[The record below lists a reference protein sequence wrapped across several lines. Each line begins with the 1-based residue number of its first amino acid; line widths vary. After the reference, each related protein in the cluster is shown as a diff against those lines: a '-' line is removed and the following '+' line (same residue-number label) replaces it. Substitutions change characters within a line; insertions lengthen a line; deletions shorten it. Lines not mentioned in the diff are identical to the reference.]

1 MNEQHSVDGQRR
13 QAVDGP
19 VLIVGT
25 GLIGT
30 SVALSLRRAGVE
42 VVLDDTNVSALQEA
56 VYRGAG
62 SALADQQPALVVVA
76 VPPDAAAQILA
87 ETSQRFT
94 DATITDTTSVKGH
107 ILDQAIVL
115 GADPHRLVGG
125 HPMAGRE
132 VSGPAAARA
141 DLLDDRLWIIT
152 PSGHEGED
160 HVARVRRLVDTCG
173 ATVTEMDAAEH
184 DAAVALVSHAPQML
198 ASTLASVLVDE
209 PAERLAIAG
218 QGMAD
223 TTRIAASN
231 ADLWVQILRANA
243 GPVSGVLQQVIGRL
257 QVAAD
262 TLAAGTSA
270 AGTEL
275 DLAPV
280 AAILEQGREGQSRL
294 PGKHGT
300 IGMRYAVVPVMVED
314 KPGELARLFVAAG
327 DLDINL
333 EDVRIEHVL
342 GRPSG
347 LVDLFVRADSQAALI
362 EGLEQAGFDVRA

>member
-1 MNEQHSVDGQRR
+1 VNEHPSVNEQRR
-13 QAVDGP
+13 EAVDGP

-30 SVALSLRRAGVE
+30 SIALSLRRAGVE

-62 SALADQQPALVVVA
+62 TVLADHHPTMVVVA
-76 VPPDAAAQILA
+76 VPPDAAARSLA
-87 ETSQRFT
+87 EASQRFA

-152 PSGHEGED
+152 PSGHEGQE
-160 HVARVRRLVDTCG
+160 HLARVRRLIDTCG
-173 ATVTEMDAAEH
+173 AAVTEMDAAEH

-231 ADLWVQILRANA
+231 ADLWIQILRANA
-243 GPVSGVLQQVIGRL
+243 GPVAGVLSQVMDRL

-262 TLAAGTSA
+262 TLAAGTDV
-270 AGTEL
+270 
-275 DLAPV
+275 DLEPV
-280 AAILEQGREGQSRL
+280 ARILEQGREGQSLL
-294 PGKHGT
+294 PGKHGA

-327 DLDINL
+327 DLGINL

-347 LVDLFVRADSQAALI
+347 LVDLFVRADSQAGLI
-362 EGLEQAGFDVRA
+362 DGLEQAGFDVRA

>member
-1 MNEQHSVDGQRR
+1 MNEERR
-13 QAVDGP
+13 EAVDGP

-30 SVALSLRRAGVE
+30 SIALSLRRAGVE
-42 VVLDDTNVSALQEA
+42 VVLEDTNVSALQEA

-62 SALADQQPALVVVA
+62 SVFVDQQPTLVVVA
-76 VPPDAAAQILA
+76 VPPDTAARSLAQV
-87 ETSQRFT
+87 SQRFQA
-94 DATITDTTSVKGH
+94 ATITDTTSAKGH

-152 PSGHEGED
+152 PSGHEGQE
-160 HVARVRRLVDTCG
+160 HLARVRRLIDTCG

-184 DAAVALVSHAPQML
+184 DAAVALVSHAPQVL

-209 PAERLAIAG
+209 PTDRLGIAG

-231 ADLWVQILRANA
+231 TDLWVQILRANA
-243 GPVSGVLQQVIGRL
+243 GPVAAVLRRVMDRL

-262 TLAAGTSA
+262 ALESA
-270 AGTEL
+270 DRTGL
-275 DLAPV
+275 VPV
-280 AAILEQGREGQSRL
+280 AQILEQGREGQSRL

-300 IGMRYAVVPVMVED
+300 IATRYAVIPVMVED

-347 LVDLFVRADSQAALI
+347 LVDLFVRADAQRALI

>member
-1 MNEQHSVDGQRR
+1 MSSPRR

-19 VLIVGT
+19 VLILGT

-30 SVALSLRRAGVE
+30 SIALSLRRAGVE
-42 VVLDDTNVSALQEA
+42 VVLEDTNVSALQEA

-62 SALADQQPALVVVA
+62 AVLADHRPSLVVVA
-76 VPPDAAAQILA
+76 VPPDEAPRSLAQVSA
-87 ETSQRFT
+87 RFP

-107 ILDQAIVL
+107 ILDRAVL
-115 GADPHRLVGG
+115 AGADPHRLVGG

-132 VSGPAAARA
+132 VSGPGAARA

-152 PSGHEGED
+152 PTGHEGEE
-160 HVARVRRLVDTCG
+160 HLARVRRLIDTCG

-184 DAAVALVSHAPQML
+184 DAAVALVSHAPQVL

-209 PAERLAIAG
+209 PVDRIAIAG

-243 GPVSGVLQQVIGRL
+243 GPVAGVLRQVLTRL
-257 QVAAD
+257 ENAA
-262 TLAAGTSA
+262 LALEAQGEADVTPI
-270 AGTEL
+270 TE
-275 DLAPV
+275 
-280 AAILEQGREGQSRL
+280 ILEQGREGHARL

-300 IGMRYAVVPVMVED
+300 IATRYAVVPVMVED

-327 DLDINL
+327 ALGINL

-347 LVDLFVRADSQAALI
+347 LVDLFVRADVHPALI

>member
-1 MNEQHSVDGQRR
+1 MSEERR
-13 QAVDGP
+13 EAVVGP

-30 SVALSLRRAGVE
+30 SIALSLRRAEVE
-42 VVLDDTNVSALQEA
+42 VVLEDTNVSALQEA

-62 SALADQQPALVVVA
+62 SVLTDQQPSLVVVA
-76 VPPDAAAQILA
+76 VPPDAAAQSLA
-87 ETSQRFT
+87 QACARFPH
-94 DATITDTTSVKGH
+94 ATVTDTTSVKGH
-107 ILDQAIVL
+107 ILDQALRL
-115 GADPHRLVGG
+115 GADPQRLVGG

-152 PSGHEGED
+152 PSGHEGQE
-160 HVARVRRLVDTCG
+160 HVARVRRLIDTCG
-173 ATVTEMDAAEH
+173 ARVTDMDAAEH
-184 DAAVALVSHAPQML
+184 DAAVALVSHTPQIM

-231 ADLWVQILRANA
+231 AELWVQILRANA
-243 GPVSGVLQQVIGRL
+243 GPVAGVLREVLNRL
-257 QVAAD
+257 QNAAEA
-262 TLAAGTSA
+262 LEGGYQAG
-270 AGTEL
+270 
-275 DLAPV
+275 DIAPV
-280 AAILEQGREGQSRL
+280 ARILEEGREGQSRL
-294 PGKHGT
+294 PGKHGSVAT
-300 IGMRYAVVPVMVED
+300 QYAVVPVMVED

-347 LVDLFVRADSQAALI
+347 LVDLFVRPEAQQALI
-362 EGLEQAGFDVRA
+362 DGLGQAGFDVRA

>member
-1 MNEQHSVDGQRR
+1 MSEERR
-13 QAVDGP
+13 EAVVGP

-30 SVALSLRRAGVE
+30 SIALSLRRAEVE
-42 VVLDDTNVSALQEA
+42 VVLEDTNVSALQEA

-62 SALADQQPALVVVA
+62 SVLTDQQPSLVVVA
-76 VPPDAAAQILA
+76 VPPDAAAQSLA
-87 ETSQRFT
+87 QACTRFPH
-94 DATITDTTSVKGH
+94 ATVTDTTSVKGH
-107 ILDQAIVL
+107 ILDQALLL
-115 GADPHRLVGG
+115 GADPQRLVGG

-152 PSGHEGED
+152 PSGHEGQE
-160 HVARVRRLVDTCG
+160 HVARVRRLIDTCG
-173 ATVTEMDAAEH
+173 ARVTEMDAAEH
-184 DAAVALVSHAPQML
+184 DAAVALVSHTPQIM

-231 ADLWVQILRANA
+231 AELWVQILRANA
-243 GPVSGVLQQVIGRL
+243 GPVAGVLREVLNRL
-257 QVAAD
+257 QNAAEA
-262 TLAAGTSA
+262 LEGGYQAG
-270 AGTEL
+270 
-275 DLAPV
+275 DIAPV
-280 AAILEQGREGQSRL
+280 ARILEEGREGQSRL
-294 PGKHGT
+294 PGKHGSVAT
-300 IGMRYAVVPVMVED
+300 QYAVVPVMVED

-347 LVDLFVRADSQAALI
+347 LVDLFVRPEAQQALI
-362 EGLEQAGFDVRA
+362 DGLGQAGFDVRA